1 MKKLLALLLLFG
13 IVSSCEVLQTSQS
26 YQDIEN
32 PKAASINISS
42 IDISN
47 PDAPVTKYNLER
59 VYTYG
64 VNSTLNIRKNE
75 DIEFIKQKALQ
86 TCTDLIYTNYC
97 ILYSVND
104 EVIFEEEL
112 NKLLK
117 ALKDE
122 QKRFIEAKEME
133 RKRRL
138 LAIKKQRQAKL
149 LAEKKEKEATR
160 ARFQAYLDGK
170 KNTCRAYGFTE
181 ENAIARCVQQEINN
195 ELARLENQLAQAN
208 AQANAQAR
216 ANAQSRSRAMSNYSR
231 CLSTA
236 GETFGSCA
244 NAWNGYTPKP
254 AKKVYRCDYDVF
266 GNQISST
273 CREQ

>member
-13 IVSSCEVLQTSQS
+13 IVSSCEVVQTSQS

-47 PDAPVTKYNLER
+47 PDAPVTEYNLER

-86 TCTDLIYTNYC
+86 TCADLIYTNYC

-122 QKRFIEAKEME
+122 QKRFVEAKEIE

-138 LAIKKQRQAKL
+138 LAAKKKREAKL
-149 LAEKKEKEATR
+149 LAEQREKEAMQ

-181 ENAIARCVQQEINN
+181 ENAIASCVQQEINN
-195 ELARLENQLAQAN
+195 ELARLENQQAY
-208 AQANAQAR
+208 ANAQAR
-216 ANAQSRSRAMSNYSR
+216 ANAQSRSRAMSSYSR

-254 AKKVYRCDYDVF
+254 AKKVYRCDYDVY